1 MKVIIVD
8 DHQLV
13 IRGFQRIIEAEGF
26 EVISSF
32 TDSSLAL
39 ERIPLLKP
47 DIVLSDLDMPK
58 INGAELIRQLREQ
71 VPEQK
76 IIMLSMHLNQ
86 QVIKKIMGLKVNG
99 YLSKNAHPEELIE
112 ALKAV
117 HVGRTYFSS
126 DVTQSLLFKST
137 EIKTEKA
144 LLTLNL
150 SDRERE
156 VLKHIAQGEA
166 TKEIAEVLH
175 ISIGT
180 VESHRRAIMTKLEVK
195 NVAGMVRIAVQE
207 GLV

>member
-1 MKVIIVD
+1 
-8 DHQLV
+8 
-13 IRGFQRIIEAEGF
+13 
-26 EVISSF
+26 
-32 TDSSLAL
+32 
-39 ERIPLLKP
+39 
-47 DIVLSDLDMPK
+47 
-58 INGAELIRQLREQ
+58 
-71 VPEQK
+71 
-76 IIMLSMHLNQ
+76 
-86 QVIKKIMGLKVNG
+86 MGLKVNG

-117 HVGRTYFSS
+117 HSGRTYFSS

-144 LLTLNL
+144 LLTLHL

-156 VLKHIAQGEA
+156 VLKHIAQGES
-166 TKEIAEVLH
+166 TREIAEALH

-207 GLV
+207 GLVY

>member
-117 HVGRTYFSS
+117 HSGRTYFSS
-126 DVTQSLLFKST
+126 DVTQSLLFKSS
-137 EIKTEKA
+137 EIISEKA

-150 SDRERE
+150 SDRESE
-156 VLKHIAQGEA
+156 VLKHIAQGES